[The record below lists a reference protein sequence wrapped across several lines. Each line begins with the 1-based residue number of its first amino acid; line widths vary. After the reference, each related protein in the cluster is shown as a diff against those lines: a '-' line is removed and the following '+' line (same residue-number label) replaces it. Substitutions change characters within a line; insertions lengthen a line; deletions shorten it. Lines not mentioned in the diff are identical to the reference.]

1 MKRQQALDHGKELLA
16 LVDEQDNK
24 MFDSLAL
31 FAKPRTSGQKL
42 YSISVR
48 DVKSGEMLRFWT
60 KREVHRFLRQH
71 KRKSCT
77 HVPFF
82 NFIHRA

>member
-1 MKRQQALDHGKELLA
+1 MKRKQALGHGKELLA
-16 LVDEQDNK
+16 VVDEQGER

-31 FAKPRTSGQKL
+31 FAKPRESGQKL

-48 DVKSGEMLRFWT
+48 DLKSGEMLRFWT
-60 KREVHRFLRQH
+60 THEVHRFLKAQ
-71 KRKSCT
+71 KRKSRT